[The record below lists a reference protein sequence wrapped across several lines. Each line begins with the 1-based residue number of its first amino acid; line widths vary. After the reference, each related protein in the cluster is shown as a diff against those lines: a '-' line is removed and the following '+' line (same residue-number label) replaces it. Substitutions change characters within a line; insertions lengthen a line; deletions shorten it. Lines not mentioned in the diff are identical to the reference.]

1 MELVLQE
8 RNIMKY
14 TVNPEV
20 FELNPDLCFGIIVAR
35 RVRNSQTTAEETER
49 LRNAE
54 QRARETIKEEELK
67 NQPVI
72 KGYRLVMEKAG
83 INPNKF
89 QNSMEA
95 MMKRVLKGGQLPT
108 INSLVDLCN
117 AISIEN
123 QVSLGGHALEDI
135 QDDLSVG
142 FTGGNEKFLPFGA
155 EEYETV
161 EAGELVFTSGDVVQT
176 RKWVW
181 RQSELG
187 KMSLDTKDVFFQLVG
202 FDDRPESPLIHALD
216 SLEEIL
222 RTKFGGTWVR
232 YVVTHENNMVEF

>member
-1 MELVLQE
+1 
-8 RNIMKY
+8 MKY
-14 TVNPEV
+14 TVKPEV

-35 RVRNSQTTAEETER
+35 GLRNKETSAEETKR

-54 QRARETIKEEELK
+54 QRARETINEEELK
-67 NQPVI
+67 KLPIIQ
-72 KGYRLVMEKAG
+72 GYRQVMEKAG

-123 QVSLGGHALEDI
+123 QVSLGGHALKDI

-142 FTGGNEKFLPFGA
+142 FTKGNEKFLPFGA
-155 EEYETV
+155 EEYESV

-187 KMSLDTKDVFFQLVG
+187 KMTLDTKDVFFQLVG
-202 FDDRPESPLIHALD
+202 FDDSSGSPLIKAMD
-216 SLEEIL
+216 SLEEII
-222 RTKFGGTWVR
+222 RKKIGGTFVR
-232 YVVTHENNMVEF
+232 YVVKQGNNEMEF

>member
-1 MELVLQE
+1 
-8 RNIMKY
+8 MKY
-14 TVNPEV
+14 TVTPEV
-20 FELNPDLCFGIIVAR
+20 FELNPDLRFGIIVAR
-35 RVRNSQTTAEETER
+35 GMRNSATSAVETER

-54 QRARETIKEEELK
+54 QRVRETITEEQLK
-67 NQPVI
+67 SQPI
-72 KGYRLVMEKAG
+72 IAGYRQVMEKAG

-117 AISIEN
+117 AVSLES

-135 QDDLSVG
+135 QEDLSVR
-142 FTGGNEKFLPFGA
+142 FTRGDEKFLPFGA
-155 EEYETV
+155 EAYEPV
-161 EAGELVFTSGDVVQT
+161 ETGELVFTSGDVVQT

-187 KMSLDTKDVFFQLVG
+187 KMTLDTKDIFFQLVG
-202 FDDRPESPLIHALD
+202 FDDSPGSPLIHALD
-216 SLEEIL
+216 ALEEIVRAKSGGSLL
-222 RTKFGGTWVR
+222 RF
-232 YVVTHENNMVEF
+232 VVKQGNNEIEF

>member
-1 MELVLQE
+1 
-8 RNIMKY
+8 MKY
-14 TVNPEV
+14 TVNSGV
-20 FELNPDLCFGIIVAR
+20 FELNPDLCFGIIVAKG
-35 RVRNSQTTAEETER
+35 VSNKETSSEETKR
-49 LRNAE
+49 LRTAE

-72 KGYRLVMEKAG
+72 NGYRMVLEKAG

-108 INSLVDLCN
+108 INLLVDLCN

-123 QVSLGGHALEDI
+123 QVSLGGHDLADMHE
-135 QDDLSVG
+135 DLSVG
-142 FTGGNEKFLPFGA
+142 FTKGNERFLPFGA
-155 EEYETV
+155 KEYESL
-161 EAGELVFTSGDVVQT
+161 EAGELVFTSGEVVQT

-187 KMSLDTKDVFFQLVG
+187 KMTLNTKDVFFQLVG
-202 FDDRPESPLIHALD
+202 FDDSPGSALINALD

-222 RTKFGGTWVR
+222 RTKIGGSWLR
-232 YVVTHENNMVEF
+232 YVVKQGDNEIEF

>member
-1 MELVLQE
+1 
-8 RNIMKY
+8 MKY
-14 TVNPEV
+14 TVKPEV
-20 FELNPDLCFGIIVAR
+20 FDLNPDLCFGIIVAR
-35 RVRNSQTTAEETER
+35 GIRNKETSPDETER

-54 QRARETIKEEELK
+54 QRARDTIPEEELK
-67 NQPVI
+67 SQPII
-72 KGYRLVMEKAG
+72 KGYRLVLEKAG
-83 INPNKF
+83 INPNKY

-135 QDDLSVG
+135 PDDLSVG
-142 FTGGNEKFLPFGA
+142 FTTGNEKFLPFGA
-155 EEYETV
+155 EEYEPV
-161 EAGELVFTSGDVVQT
+161 EAGELVFISGDVVQT

-187 KMSLDTKDVFFQLVG
+187 KMTLDTRDVFFQLVG
-202 FDDRPESPLIHALD
+202 FDDSPGSPLTNALD

-222 RTKFGGTWVR
+222 RTKIGGTWVR
-232 YVVTHENNMVEF
+232 SVVKLGNNEIEF

>member
-1 MELVLQE
+1 
-8 RNIMKY
+8 MKY
-14 TVNPEV
+14 TVKPEV

-35 RVRNSQTTAEETER
+35 GVRNKETSAEETKR

-67 NQPVI
+67 NLPII
-72 KGYRLVMEKAG
+72 KGYRQVMEKAG

-95 MMKRVLKGGQLPT
+95 MLKRVLKGGQLPT

-142 FTGGNEKFLPFGA
+142 FTKGNEKFLPFGA
-155 EEYETV
+155 EEYESL
-161 EAGELVFTSGDVVQT
+161 EAGELVFNSGDVVQT

-187 KMSLDTKDVFFQLVG
+187 KMTLDTKDVFFQLVG
-202 FDDRPESPLIHALD
+202 FDDSSGSPLINAMD
-216 SLEEIL
+216 SLEEII

-232 YVVTHENNMVEF
+232 YVVKQGNNEIEF

>member
-1 MELVLQE
+1 
-8 RNIMKY
+8 
-14 TVNPEV
+14 
-20 FELNPDLCFGIIVAR
+20 
-35 RVRNSQTTAEETER
+35 

-123 QVSLGGHALEDI
+123 QVSLGGHALADI
-135 QDDLSVG
+135 HDDLSVG
-142 FTGGNEKFLPFGA
+142 FTKGNEKFLPFGA
-155 EEYETV
+155 EEYEPV

-187 KMSLDTKDVFFQLVG
+187 KMTLNTNDVFFQLVG
-202 FDDRPESPLIHALD
+202 FDDSPGTPLIQALD
-216 SLEEIL
+216 SLEDII
-222 RTKFGGTWVR
+222 RTKCGGAWKR
-232 YVVTHENNMVEF
+232 YVVKQGNNEIEF